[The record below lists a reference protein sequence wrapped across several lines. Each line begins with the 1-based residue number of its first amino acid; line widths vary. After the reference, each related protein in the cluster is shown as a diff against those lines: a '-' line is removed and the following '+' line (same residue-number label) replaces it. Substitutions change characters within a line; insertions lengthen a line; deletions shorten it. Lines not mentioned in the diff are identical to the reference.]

1 LADLYPPEGRPVE
14 VAPWQTV
21 PQHPLRPCQLL
32 PTLCRTEVGVGRESA
47 LGLTHEVGD
56 SLGPVRATY
65 PEAPIS
71 LPVFDR
77 APSARQA

>member
-1 LADLYPPEGRPVE
+1 VGGGWAAVEG
-14 VAPWQTV
+14 
-21 PQHPLRPCQLL
+21 LL
-32 PTLCRTEVGVGRESA
+32 
-47 LGLTHEVGD
+47 HEVGD

>member
-32 PTLCRTEVGVGRESA
+32 PTLCRTEVGEGRESA
-47 LGLTHEVGD
+47 
-56 SLGPVRATY
+56 
-65 PEAPIS
+65 
-71 LPVFDR
+71 
-77 APSARQA
+77 